1 MPAGKPYRVVTA
13 RFEVVRL
20 YYRLFGKTP
29 PKQKPALSLFYRG
42 ISILLAY
49 AMLISPTL
57 ITQTADAAT
66 QYANIS
72 TLAWGKVGNT
82 ITYEYDANGSLT
94 SKVTTGVDAEEVVYI
109 YNLQNRLSQVVR
121 TTPADLD
128 TDEQE
133 DDAIVETT
141 WYYYNDEG
149 IRVESIY
156 LREEVTDIG
165 QGGESRST
173 TDNTATSFL
182 IDSYNPT
189 GYAQVIEELTDDGTN
204 ITATTYTTGDDV
216 ISQVK
221 STWNGSS
228 WTAGG
233 TRYLLSD
240 GQGSTRQLV
249 DSSAAV
255 VDSFSYDGYGMMLG
269 GNPTSAAPAATNLL
283 YTGEQFDTSAQQY
296 YLRARYYDPS
306 NGRFNRMDDFAGN
319 SQDPQSLHKYLYVNC
334 NPINSIDPT
343 GNFEFSISGM
353 LSALSIGITVLS
365 FTLPALNYYVAG
377 GILGATMESEGP
389 SDAYVVALSLGSI
402 FGGGKLG
409 TGLGLESSY
418 ELLYIKSQNRWF
430 DYVSIGPSCGLKG
443 TALALESG
451 PVWNIRYESDYL
463 QWYLST
469 SIGGTIGMKFFNSIF
484 KGLSIGP
491 GIAGTIF
498 WDPTEDPDTHKRSVG
513 FKIGPALGKT
523 GMIYSFTAA
532 YYKYAPRNQATDSI
546 KNFFN
551 RNLRPPESDDP
562 VSAKQFTQKIRNEL
576 KVCSTF
582 IV

>member
-1 MPAGKPYRVVTA
+1 MGLPSVWSRYLLIAMLVLLPMMLLSPA
-13 RFEVVRL
+13 VVRL

-29 PKQKPALSLFYRG
+29 PKQKPAFSLFYRG

-49 AMLISPTL
+49 TMLISPTL

-66 QYANIS
+66 QYADIS

-149 IRVESIY
+149 IRVGTEY
-156 LREEVTDIG
+156 KREEVTDIG
-165 QGGESRST
+165 EGGESRST
-173 TDNTATSFL
+173 TDDTVTSFL
-182 IDSYNPT
+182 IDSYNHT
-189 GYAQVIEELTDDGTN
+189 GYAQVFEELSDDGSD
-204 ITATTYTTGDDV
+204 ITATTYTFGDDV

-283 YTGEQFDTSAQQY
+283 YTGEQWDASAQQY

-306 NGRFNRMDDFAGN
+306 NGRFNRMDDYPGN
-319 SQDPQSLHKYLYVNC
+319 TQDPQSLHKYLYCHANPVNG
-334 NPINSIDPT
+334 IDPS
-343 GNFEFSISGM
+343 GEFSIVTTIAVISIVAVIFTISQSISQNHRTTSNMKIIHPAPSHIDLFYNAYKWGVTFDRSKQLM
-353 LSALSIGITVLS
+353 ILTDSYLFAAMQEAYVRHFHSHDRSAV
-365 FTLPALNYYVAG
+365 FNTLPYFLTSKDFLEVIMADADTVFHDFARKYPGWKYKYKGEPETYSGCDVNYIGV
-377 GILGATMESEGP
+377 
-389 SDAYVVALSLGSI
+389 
-402 FGGGKLG
+402 
-409 TGLGLESSY
+409 GLG
-418 ELLYIKSQNRWF
+418 
-430 DYVSIGPSCGLKG
+430 
-443 TALALESG
+443 
-451 PVWNIRYESDYL
+451 
-463 QWYLST
+463 
-469 SIGGTIGMKFFNSIF
+469 FN
-484 KGLSIGP
+484 
-491 GIAGTIF
+491 
-498 WDPTEDPDTHKRSVG
+498 H
-513 FKIGPALGKT
+513 FKIPFRHYWIDDWNERGPKKLQKQYPNG
-523 GMIYSFTAA
+523 A
-532 YYKYAPRNQATDSI
+532 YGGYGHPGTDEE
-546 KNFFN
+546 KRWADYGYNHY
-551 RNLRPPESDDP
+551 
-562 VSAKQFTQKIRNEL
+562 NEVVNSL
-576 KVCSTF
+576 VK
-582 IV
+582 